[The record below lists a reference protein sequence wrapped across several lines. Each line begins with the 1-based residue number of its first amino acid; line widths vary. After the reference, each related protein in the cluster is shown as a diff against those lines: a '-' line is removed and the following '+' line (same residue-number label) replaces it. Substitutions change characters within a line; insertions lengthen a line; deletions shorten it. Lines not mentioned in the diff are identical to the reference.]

1 MEGHPMLAPDLRD
14 RLINAVTTYDLARI
28 KDLAEEV
35 LAKGNNP
42 LEAIE
47 DGLMVGLREVGQDFE
62 TGDRFL
68 PELVASGEVMK
79 IALSVFQPFLLERRA
94 SMVRRGRV
102 VIGTV
107 KGDIHNLGK
116 NLVATML
123 EVSGFEVTDLGVDV
137 PAAHFLEVV
146 KEKQAQVLGLSSL
159 MSTTVAEQRTVIEA
173 LRRARMKEEVKVVVG
188 GAAATPEWAE
198 TIGADGYA
206 PDAPS
211 AVSLVSKLLGS

>member
-1 MEGHPMLAPDLRD
+1 MLPADLRD
-14 RLINAVTTYDLARI
+14 RLVKAITTYDLSRI
-28 KDLAEEV
+28 KDLAQEV
-35 LAKGNNP
+35 LTKGIDP
-42 LEAIE
+42 VEAIE
-47 DGLMVGLREVGQDFE
+47 DGLMVGLKEVGRDFE
-62 TGDRFL
+62 CGDRFL

-79 IALSVFQPFLLERRA
+79 VALSVFQPFLLERRA
-94 SMVRRGRV
+94 SAGQRGRV

-116 NLVATML
+116 NLVTTML

-137 PAAHFLEVV
+137 PAARFLDVI
-146 KEKQAQVLGLSSL
+146 KEKQAQILGLSSL

-173 LRRARMKEEVKVVVG
+173 LRTANMKGEVKVVVG
-188 GAAATPEWAE
+188 GAAATPEWARS
-198 TIGADGYA
+198 IGADGYA